1 MNYRINKLC
10 GRDDYSVKF
19 NGKIDSEIANKIL
32 EVLKDFEVKSKSSDS
47 IWLQRGDK
55 RIFVFFYG
63 EILFTNFTKDEV
75 TSIVNSIV
83 G

>member
-1 MNYRINKLC
+1 MEYRVNKLC
-10 GRDDYSVKF
+10 GRDDYTVKL
-19 NGKIDSEIANKIL
+19 NEKIDSNIASKIL
-32 EVLKDFEVKSKSSDS
+32 DVLRDFEIKSKSSDS
-47 IWLQRGDK
+47 IWLQKGDK
-55 RIFVFFYG
+55 KIFIFYYG

>member
-1 MNYRINKLC
+1 MDYRINKLC

-19 NGKIDSEIANKIL
+19 NGKIGSEIANKIL

>member
-1 MNYRINKLC
+1 MYYRINKLC
-10 GRDDYSVKF
+10 GREDYSVKF
-19 NGKIDSEIANKIL
+19 NGKIDSKIVNKIL

-47 IWLQRGDK
+47 IWLQKGDK
-55 RIFVFFYG
+55 KIFVFFYG

>member
-1 MNYRINKLC
+1 MDYRINKLC

-19 NGKIDSEIANKIL
+19 NGKIDSGIANKIL

-47 IWLQRGDK
+47 IWLQKGDK

-63 EILFTNFTKDEV
+63 EVLFTNFTKDEV

>member
-1 MNYRINKLC
+1 MYYRINKLC
-10 GRDDYSVKF
+10 GREDYSVKF
-19 NGKIDSEIANKIL
+19 NGKIDSKIVNKIL
-32 EVLKDFEVKSKSSDS
+32 EVLKDFEIKSKSSDS
-47 IWLQRGDK
+47 IWLQKGDK
-55 RIFVFFYG
+55 KIFVFFYG

>member
-1 MNYRINKLC
+1 MYYRINKLC
-10 GRDDYSVKF
+10 GREDYSVKF
-19 NGKIDSEIANKIL
+19 NGKIDSKIVNKIL

-47 IWLQRGDK
+47 IWLQKGDK
-55 RIFVFFYG
+55 KIFVFFYG
-63 EILFTNFTKDEV
+63 EILFTDFTKDEV

>member
-1 MNYRINKLC
+1 MYYRINKLC
-10 GRDDYSVKF
+10 GREDYSVKF
-19 NGKIDSEIANKIL
+19 NGKIDSKIVNKIL

-47 IWLQRGDK
+47 IWLQKGDK